1 MINTPSLQPDAS
13 MTATGNPLLMGS
25 LPLPELIYLSI
36 RERIFNGTTPPGTEL
51 RQEELA
57 RQFGAS
63 RVPVREAMSRLQAE
77 GLIVLRPRRGFAVT
91 SLDLAEIIEIF
102 ELRMVLEQHAVEVA
116 TRLRT
121 ESDLHDVEAIL
132 RQMDALEPGAEN
144 YLTRWLDL
152 NRDFHNRLI
161 ACARRKRVSSIVI
174 NLRDTIEPYVRLE
187 SHFTGQV
194 DDADVEHHAIFE
206 AFRDRAA
213 DRAGAVTRDHV
224 AGTMNRLIESIRSK
238 GLSPAAAGKKAR
250 RGKEATRP

>member
-1 MINTPSLQPDAS
+1 MSPPPNSSGLVE
-13 MTATGNPLLMGS
+13 S
-25 LPLPELIYLSI
+25 LPLPEVIYLAV
-36 RERIFNGTTPPGTEL
+36 RERIFNGTTLPGAEL

-91 SLDLAEIIEIF
+91 SLDVGEIIEIF

-116 TRLRT
+116 TRSRT
-121 ESDLHDVEAIL
+121 DSDLHEVEEIL
-132 RQMDALEPGAEN
+132 RQMDATVRGTEN

-152 NRDFHNRLI
+152 NRNFHNRLI
-161 ACARRKRVSSIVI
+161 ACARRKRVSSIVT

-194 DDADVEHHAIFE
+194 DDADVEHHAIIE

-213 DRAGAVTRDHV
+213 DRAGALTRDHV
-224 AGTMNRLIESIRSK
+224 SGTMNRLIESIRTK
-238 GLSPAAAGKKAR
+238 GLVPLTARGRKAR
-250 RGKEATRP
+250 RNNSISRTQDREHA